1 MDTVG
6 DMNQKY
12 IYVDLADQLA
22 HQIRKGVLKEG
33 DRMPSIRT
41 LCKTHNISMN
51 TAKRVYLELESESLV
66 QAIPQSGYFVSHVNY
81 THFPLPQAS
90 NPTPL
95 ADSTIPKDIINKV
108 YANMGNEALTL
119 FSFNSLYGEFLP
131 SAQMKKE
138 IVQASKV
145 LTYGGIDYESVQ
157 GNLNLRRMIAS
168 RSMSWGGNLTED
180 DIVTTNGSINAIS
193 LCLLALGKPGD
204 TVAIE
209 SPCYPG
215 IFQLA
220 LDLGFKVVELPTDP
234 VTGVNIEALEQ
245 ACSTIDICLLVS
257 NYSTPFG
264 SCMPTEHKKKI
275 VALLEA
281 HQIPLI
287 EDDVYG
293 DLNFNGKRPMCCKA
307 FDTTGNVLLCS
318 SISKTLAPGY
328 RVGWVSAGKYQDKII
343 HQKLIHAISSPAI
356 VQEAVANFIK
366 SGKYEKHLRKLRQS
380 VFANYQKIL
389 AVILEDFPS
398 GTKVSR
404 PEGGLSLWVEFDQR
418 VNTLKLYDL
427 CIKEGISIAPGRM
440 FTVQHQFQN
449 CIRISI
455 GLPWSEEIEQQLKRV
470 GALSL
475 QTF

>member
-1 MDTVG
+1 
-6 DMNQKY
+6 MNEKY
-12 IYVDLADQLA
+12 IYLRLAENLGT
-22 HQIRKGVLKEG
+22 QIRKGVLKKG
-33 DRMPSIRT
+33 DRLPSIRA

-66 QAIPQSGYFVSHVNY
+66 LAVPQSGYFVSHVNY
-81 THFPLPQAS
+81 ADLPLPQAS

-95 ADSTIPKDIINKV
+95 ADIDVPKKIINKV

-131 SAQMKKE
+131 SVQMKKE
-138 IVQASKV
+138 LIQATKQ
-145 LTYGGIDYESVQ
+145 LTYGGMDYESVR
-157 GNLNLRRMIAS
+157 GNSNLRRMIAS
-168 RSMSWGGNLTED
+168 RSLHWGGNLTED
-180 DIVTTNGSINAIS
+180 DIVTTNGSIHAIS

-234 VTGVNIEALEQ
+234 VTGVKIDALEQ
-245 ACSTIDICLLVS
+245 ACSTIDICLLIS
-257 NYSTPFG
+257 NYNTPFG
-264 SCMPTEHKKKI
+264 SCMPTANKKKI
-275 VALLEA
+275 VDLLA
-281 HQIPLI
+281 QHNIPLI

-293 DLNFNGKRPMCCKA
+293 DLNFNGKRPLCCKA
-307 FDTTGNVLLCS
+307 FDTTGNVLWCS

-328 RVGWVSAGKYQDKII
+328 RVGWVSAGKYQEQVMQ
-343 HQKLIHAISSPAI
+343 QKLIHAISSPAI
-356 VQEAVANFIK
+356 VQEAVANFMK
-366 SGKYEKHLRKLRQS
+366 SGKYEKHLRKLRQNLY
-380 VFANYQKIL
+380 ANYQKIV
-389 AVILEDFPS
+389 AVIIRDFPK
-398 GTKVSR
+398 GTKVTR
-404 PEGGLSLWVEFDQR
+404 PEGGLSLWVEFQEG

-440 FTVQHQFQN
+440 FTVQRQFQN
-449 CIRISI
+449 CIRVSI
-455 GLPWSEEIEQQLKRV
+455 GLPWTEEVRVKLKRI

-475 QTF
+475 QAM